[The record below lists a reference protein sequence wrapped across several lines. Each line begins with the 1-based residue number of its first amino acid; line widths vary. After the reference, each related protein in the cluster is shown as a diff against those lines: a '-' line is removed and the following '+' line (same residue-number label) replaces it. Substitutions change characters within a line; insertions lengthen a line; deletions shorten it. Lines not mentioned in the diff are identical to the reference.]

1 MCKFMAAL
9 KERGVLASYTVGLGV
24 RMVTHYGI
32 TAEDVDKTLNI
43 LDAVTGEL
51 ARAG

>member
-1 MCKFMAAL
+1 MQFMAAL

-32 TAEDVDKTLNI
+32 TPEDVDEALNV

-51 ARAG
+51 VRAG